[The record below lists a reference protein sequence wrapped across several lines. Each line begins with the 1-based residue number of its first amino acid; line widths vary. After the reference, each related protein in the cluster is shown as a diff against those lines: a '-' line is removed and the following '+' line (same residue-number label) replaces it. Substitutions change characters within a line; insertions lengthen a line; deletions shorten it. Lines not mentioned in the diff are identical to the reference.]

1 MHGCV
6 KAEGGK
12 LYHAL
17 SAAAN
22 QIAELRAE
30 HRHAAEFFRC
40 LAVRSLIRA
49 QFFPFVP
56 RYVHSPLKRNVKEL
70 SLLAARLV

>member
-1 MHGCV
+1 MHGNV

-17 SAAAN
+17 STAAN

-40 LAVRSLIRA
+40 LASDL
-49 QFFPFVP
+49 
-56 RYVHSPLKRNVKEL
+56 
-70 SLLAARLV
+70 